1 MTGPLKVETIPG
13 AAIIPLAT
21 LWHYGWHEAHDHL
34 VPSYDAVTR
43 SRERFADRLRRERPS
58 GRMVRLEDRPI
69 GLCLTSGAE
78 ISQLFVDATARRLGV
93 GRVLHADAERRIAL
107 SGHDE
112 AWLTVVRGN
121 DRAHSFYERN
131 GWQRDGLITIE
142 IEHGSRPDV
151 LYLWRFAK
159 TVTC

>member
-21 LWHYGWHEAHDHL
+21 LWHDGWHEAHDHL
-34 VPSYDAVTR
+34 VPSYDAATR
-43 SRERFADRLRRERPS
+43 SRVKFADRLRRERPS

-69 GLCLTSGAE
+69 GLCLTSRAE
-78 ISQLFVDATARRLGV
+78 ISRLFVDATARRLGV
-93 GRVLHADAERRIAL
+93 GRVLLADAERRIAF
-107 SGHDE
+107 SGYDE

-121 DRAHSFYERN
+121 DRARSFYERH
-131 GWQRDGLITIE
+131 GWRRDGLTM
-142 IEHGSRPDV
+142 IEHGSRPNV